1 MGEKEGSQSENWP
14 VKEGQFP
21 VTLLVVWRLWP
32 PDVTLRSDSSLNI
45 LPQPGCQSFQSSDLP
60 PSANLLEDLK

>member
-14 VKEGQFP
+14 GEGGAVPGDAFGC
-21 VTLLVVWRLWP
+21 LAALA

-45 LPQPGCQSFQSSDLP
+45 LPQPGCQSFQSSGLP
-60 PSANLLEDLK
+60 PSANLLEDLQ